1 MSEIE
6 LDLRLS
12 AEKDCV
18 KGDPGQLRQV
28 FLNLMINAADAI
40 VSSKNVSKGKIS
52 IVSRVQ
58 KTVNRDSKKDMD
70 MLIIDYIDNGS
81 GISTGNLINIFDP
94 FFTTKGPGKGTGLGL
109 SVCFMIVE
117 AMGGNIK
124 ATSKEGEG
132 ATFTV
137 CLPLSAG
144 EGLDNV

>member
-1 MSEIE
+1 MSDID

-12 AEKDCV
+12 AENDRV
-18 KGDPGQLRQV
+18 KGDPNQLRQV

-40 VSSKNVSKGKIS
+40 LSANIDSKGKIS
-52 IVSRVQ
+52 IVSQVQ
-58 KTVNRDSKKDMD
+58 KNGPNDAPKEKDM
-70 MLIIDYIDNGS
+70 LKIDYIDNGS
-81 GISTGNLINIFDP
+81 GISTENLANIFDP

-124 ATSKEGEG
+124 ATSREGDG

-137 CLPLSAG
+137 FLPLSSD
-144 EGLDNV
+144 ERLDNV

>member
-1 MSEIE
+1 MSDID

-12 AEKDCV
+12 AKADRV
-18 KGDPGQLRQV
+18 KADPNQLRQV

-40 VSSKNVSKGKIS
+40 LSAKDLSKGKIS
-52 IVSRVQ
+52 IISQVQ
-58 KTVNRDSKKDMD
+58 KNVGNGFAKDTD
-70 MLIIDYIDNGS
+70 MLRIDYIDNGS
-81 GISTGNLINIFDP
+81 GISDENLVNIFDP

-124 ATSKEGEG
+124 ATSQEGEG

-137 CLPLSAG
+137 YLPLF
-144 EGLDNV
+144 LDERLNNA